1 MPALSQS
8 HWSLA
13 PVVAKR
19 RGLGRVDDPNLVC
32 GPYAGGQHPDG
43 ETPRRWGAAS
53 SCGSPQPPLPGSPS
67 TPQAAHGRPRCR
79 LLAKE
84 AAKYRDQT
92 PFLLL
97 PSDINPPMHKPLALV
112 L

>member
-32 GPYAGGQHPDG
+32 GPYAGGQHPDA
-43 ETPRRWGAAS
+43 ETPDVGVQHPAV
-53 SCGSPQPPLPGSPS
+53 GPPSHPC
-67 TPQAAHGRPRCR
+67 QAAPAPHKQHTAA
-79 LLAKE
+79 LA
-84 AAKYRDQT
+84 AGC
-92 PFLLL
+92 
-97 PSDINPPMHKPLALV
+97 
-112 L
+112 